1 MCRHCKNQF
10 GDKFANLTKVSFKS
24 YGAVG
29 GRSVVGGCTKGE
41 RESVPEI
48 SLPIINVT
56 RERRAACKK
65 WDRLLCYND
74 AM

>member
-1 MCRHCKNQF
+1 M
-10 GDKFANLTKVSFKS
+10 SFQAH
-24 YGAVG
+24 GAVE

-56 RERRAACKK
+56 RAARGV
-65 WDRLLCYND
+65 RLAKNETDCF
-74 AM
+74 AITM

>member
-10 GDKFANLTKVSFKS
+10 GDNFANLTKVSFKPH
-24 YGAVG
+24 GAVG

-56 RERRAACKK
+56 LGA
-65 WDRLLCYND
+65 RLAKNGTDCF
-74 AM
+74 AITM